1 MMHEQILNG
10 IRRLSS
16 KVYSFPKFL
25 FFFKEIAYL
34 KFGKLVMN
42 GQIIFG
48 MLYLHGIVW
57 RSRYKDV
64 IKVNRSR

>member
-1 MMHEQILNG
+1 MALEG
-10 IRRLSS
+10 
-16 KVYSFPKFL
+16 FPAKFIVFQNF